1 MTGVTTTL
9 NYDNYLHMCH
19 TSIMSEVNDGY
30 SALRV
35 ENYITNMASYTIM
48 LDNVDIKGI
57 NRKYPEIQEFSVEYG
72 GTIDP

>member
-1 MTGVTTTL
+1 
-9 NYDNYLHMCH
+9 
-19 TSIMSEVNDGY
+19 MSEVNDGY